1 MDNDFWVGN
10 IEIEEGSMLPSQ
22 WVQDELYIFDTQR
35 GKAEVDGVMK
45 SSVTAVEP
53 FHDKL
58 SLAWG
63 MIKLKK

>member
-22 WVQDELYIFDTQR
+22 WVQDELYTFDTQLEQ
-35 GKAEVDGVMK
+35 AEVTDLMK
-45 SSVTAVEP
+45 SNVTAVDP
-53 FHDKL
+53 SHDKL
-58 SLAWG
+58 SLTWG